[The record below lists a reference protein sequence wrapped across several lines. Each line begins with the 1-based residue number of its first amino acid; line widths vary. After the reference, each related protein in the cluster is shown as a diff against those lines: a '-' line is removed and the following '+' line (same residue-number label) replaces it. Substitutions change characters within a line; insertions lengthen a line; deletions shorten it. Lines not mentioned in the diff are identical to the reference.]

1 MKNADKENQKRYT
14 SVVASRAPGTEG
26 QNEPAQPGGL
36 DGKKNSGQRRSVFF
50 LTPFMELTGHL
61 DWHSQQLPN
70 SVRDAMLLY
79 SDSIRALGSYR
90 QRGKLASEHQ
100 SPLVAIRRGT

>member
-50 LTPFMELTGHL
+50 LTPFMEL
-61 DWHSQQLPN
+61 
-70 SVRDAMLLY
+70 
-79 SDSIRALGSYR
+79 IRS
-90 QRGKLASEHQ
+90 
-100 SPLVAIRRGT
+100 

>member
-1 MKNADKENQKRYT
+1 MKNADKESQKRYT

-50 LTPFMELTGHL
+50 LTPFMELSRSEPRKAFLFGSMGINETDCATRNQG
-61 DWHSQQLPN
+61 D
-70 SVRDAMLLY
+70 
-79 SDSIRALGSYR
+79 DSLQCQVASG
-90 QRGKLASEHQ
+90 QGK
-100 SPLVAIRRGT
+100 RKD

>member
-50 LTPFMELTGHL
+50 LTPFMELIRSYGTE
-61 DWHSQQLPN
+61 QV
-70 SVRDAMLLY
+70 SVVSTLELLTCEMFEE
-79 SDSIRALGSYR
+79 SLLTLCRNHR
-90 QRGKLASEHQ
+90 K
-100 SPLVAIRRGT
+100 